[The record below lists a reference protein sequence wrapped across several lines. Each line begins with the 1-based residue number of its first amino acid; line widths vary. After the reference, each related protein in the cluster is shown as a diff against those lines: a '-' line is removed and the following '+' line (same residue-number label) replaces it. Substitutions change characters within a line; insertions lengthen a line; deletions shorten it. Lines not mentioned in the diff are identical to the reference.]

1 MMSLNMVEMTAEV
14 RMIPARNGS
23 MQKSIMM
30 SGLGIVAN
38 RRSSGVKE
46 SNRIVDE
53 TTSQHSIVVRKSGE
67 TIGVVEGMSR

>member
-53 TTSQHSIVVRKSGE
+53 MTSQHSIVVRKSGE